1 MGLIVG
7 LNGTF
12 HGDLLGQK
20 CMDFFE
26 IHHPLIFQVDNL
38 DYFPY
43 VSFTAHGR
51 SILMTWRFKPSP
63 FRPADPR
70 RGSQKSDIWIQG
82 DSISRMDF
90 PFHEL
95 THPAIAIGVPMTF
108 SDTSISDLRRLLLC
122 CRGDPQLRCSAG
134 LTVLERLFG
143 VYGTAEFGV

>member
-1 MGLIVG
+1 MRF
-7 LNGTF
+7 NGINSGIEWDF
-12 HGDLLGQK
+12 SWGFAGSEMHG
-20 CMDFFE
+20 FFRDS
-26 IHHPLIFQVDNL
+26 PSPYFLVDNL

-82 DSISRMDF
+82 YSISRMDF

-95 THPAIAIGVPMTF
+95 THPQ
-108 SDTSISDLRRLLLC
+108 R
-122 CRGDPQLRCSAG
+122 SAG
-134 LTVLERLFG
+134 LQEQRSRTEEKAVRTRPDGEKTEKKSHRITFEEYIL
-143 VYGTAEFGV
+143 